1 MLCLIFAYIIFHAKI
16 NQKTIFIM
24 NGLLYFVRNMDHF
37 ADISCIII
45 ILVMRYFSCYSKK
58 INMSDHAKG
67 KFLWHI
73 QWLTAT
79 AFLATKSLQWFQML
93 KSPFQI
99 DAIFFWQFCAK
110 KNRRHSYSSQF
121 RNNLILFYF
130 WPLACRKNKS

>member
-1 MLCLIFAYIIFHAKI
+1 
-16 NQKTIFIM
+16 
-24 NGLLYFVRNMDHF
+24 
-37 ADISCIII
+37 
-45 ILVMRYFSCYSKK
+45 MRYFSDAVVKK

-99 DAIFFWQFCAK
+99 DAIFFWQFWAK
-110 KNRRHSYSSQF
+110 KIEDTHILA
-121 RNNLILFYF
+121 NLGIILFYF
-130 WPLACRKNKS
+130 IFDRSLVEKINLKTTESRHHNKHLAHRIQKPIPKLWMRIVWPIRTIFTTLVQ

>member
-1 MLCLIFAYIIFHAKI
+1 MLCLIFHAKI
-16 NQKTIFIM
+16 KQKLF
-24 NGLLYFVRNMDHF
+24 LLWTDFCILSGIWIILQIYL
-37 ADISCIII
+37 III

-99 DAIFFWQFCAK
+99 DAIFSWQFCAK
-110 KNRRHSYSSQF
+110 KIEDTHILA
-121 RNNLILFYF
+121 NLGIILFYF
-130 WPLACRKNKS
+130 IFDRSLVEKKKS